1 MHGEWRLWHPLLMC
15 MARVVNNKF
24 IKTDPIISQ
33 FNEHEH
39 FLRIVVEAFSEYVLE
54 ISQTG
59 SDYHNSTHFL
69 QVAERNICFSYI
81 CYFLFL
87 FGFKYV
93 QMRKAIRENNSQLLD
108 IIWRENLA
116 SARSGLANKT
126 QYSQMTVSM
135 IYWGT
140 ALREPLQTAFHNTRT
155 LRWVKT
161 HVGWDLPIEMLNK
174 WIKESVVAHVTE
186 DYLKKFISRINFTQ
200 RVKRQLETV
209 QYVNREAET
218 EHLKMIRT
226 DKEIIKKYLRDNIG
240 SDFATCTAYSDDDVL
255 GMDLSDWGGANHL
268 RENTPWKQTER
279 KMQDYRDYVRRHL
292 GKLCPWHHWT

>member
-1 MHGEWRLWHPLLMC
+1 MC

-140 ALREPLQTAFHNTRT
+140 VLREPLQTAFHNTRT

>member
-1 MHGEWRLWHPLLMC
+1 MLMC

-268 RENTPWKQTER
+268 RENIPWKQTER

>member
-1 MHGEWRLWHPLLMC
+1 
-15 MARVVNNKF
+15 
-24 IKTDPIISQ
+24 
-33 FNEHEH
+33 
-39 FLRIVVEAFSEYVLE
+39 
-54 ISQTG
+54 
-59 SDYHNSTHFL
+59 
-69 QVAERNICFSYI
+69 
-81 CYFLFL
+81 
-87 FGFKYV
+87 
-93 QMRKAIRENNSQLLD
+93 MRKAIRENNSQLLD

-116 SARSGLANKT
+116 SLRSGLTNKT

>member
-1 MHGEWRLWHPLLMC
+1 

>member
-126 QYSQMTVSM
+126 QYS
-135 IYWGT
+135 
-140 ALREPLQTAFHNTRT
+140 
-155 LRWVKT
+155 
-161 HVGWDLPIEMLNK
+161 
-174 WIKESVVAHVTE
+174 
-186 DYLKKFISRINFTQ
+186 
-200 RVKRQLETV
+200 
-209 QYVNREAET
+209 
-218 EHLKMIRT
+218 
-226 DKEIIKKYLRDNIG
+226 
-240 SDFATCTAYSDDDVL
+240 
-255 GMDLSDWGGANHL
+255 
-268 RENTPWKQTER
+268 
-279 KMQDYRDYVRRHL
+279 
-292 GKLCPWHHWT
+292 

>member
-1 MHGEWRLWHPLLMC
+1 

-116 SARSGLANKT
+116 SARSGLANDGFNDLLGNSIT
-126 QYSQMTVSM
+126 GTVANRISQYAHS
-135 IYWGT
+135 
-140 ALREPLQTAFHNTRT
+140 ALGQDTC
-155 LRWVKT
+155 WMGST
-161 HVGWDLPIEMLNK
+161 H
-174 WIKESVVAHVTE
+174 
-186 DYLKKFISRINFTQ
+186 
-200 RVKRQLETV
+200 
-209 QYVNREAET
+209 
-218 EHLKMIRT
+218 
-226 DKEIIKKYLRDNIG
+226 
-240 SDFATCTAYSDDDVL
+240 
-255 GMDLSDWGGANHL
+255 
-268 RENTPWKQTER
+268 
-279 KMQDYRDYVRRHL
+279 
-292 GKLCPWHHWT
+292 

>member
-1 MHGEWRLWHPLLMC
+1 MLMC

>member
-1 MHGEWRLWHPLLMC
+1 

-161 HVGWDLPIEMLNK
+161 HVGGDLPIEMLNK

>member
-1 MHGEWRLWHPLLMC
+1 MC

-81 CYFLFL
+81 SYFLFL

>member
-1 MHGEWRLWHPLLMC
+1 

-140 ALREPLQTAFHNTRT
+140 ALREPLQTAFLHNTRT

>member
-1 MHGEWRLWHPLLMC
+1 MC